1 MLFDEVEKAHPD
13 VINIFLQMLDEGRIT
28 SSNGKTVSVKNC
40 IIIMTSNL
48 GSRDSEANNIG
59 FGSFEK
65 TGEDV
70 KALKEFFKPELRNRI
85 DQVCKFNK
93 LDTLAVKKVV
103 VKFVAE
109 LKTSLSAKG
118 IQLSLSEPVVDLL
131 ADKGYDPMMGARPL
145 SRKID
150 ELIRVPLSKKI
161 LFEGLR
167 DCTIQA
173 QLKDDVVVFEIVS
186 QVPHV
191 DSEGFVVVNS

>member
-1 MLFDEVEKAHPD
+1 VD
-13 VINIFLQMLDEGRIT
+13 
-28 SSNGKTVSVKNC
+28 
-40 IIIMTSNL
+40 
-48 GSRDSEANNIG
+48 
-59 FGSFEK
+59 
-65 TGEDV
+65 
-70 KALKEFFKPELRNRI
+70 
-85 DQVCKFNK
+85 
-93 LDTLAVKKVV
+93 
-103 VKFVAE
+103 E
-109 LKTSLSAKG
+109 LKTSLAAKG

-131 ADKGYDPMMGARPL
+131 ADKGYDSMMGARPL